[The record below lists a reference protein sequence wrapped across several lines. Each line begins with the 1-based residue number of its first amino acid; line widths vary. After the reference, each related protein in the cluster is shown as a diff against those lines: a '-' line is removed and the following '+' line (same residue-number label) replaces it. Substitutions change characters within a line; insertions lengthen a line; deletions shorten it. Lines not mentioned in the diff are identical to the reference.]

1 LTNDTTLLFD
11 MFEVTFSI
19 FAWLG
24 VVLVQAMVHFS
35 LGARKRQEELES
47 DPLEGALLVEEH
59 PIFPNGTRPV
69 LVKEPSESS
78 LLSSS
83 LSTHDDEVYHV
94 QELQCKEKQVI
105 FTTRSHSYEGDD
117 EEESLDGDE
126 PQLFFQLLSQTGSEM
141 MNVSTGR
148 VLALRCCI
156 YRNILF
162 LTNLIFW
169 PFPSQTSR
177 SIETLVQE
185 QIQVNG

>member
-1 LTNDTTLLFD
+1 

-35 LGARKRQEELES
+35 LGARKRLEELES
-47 DPLEGALLVEEH
+47 HPLEGTLLAEEH
-59 PIFPNGTRPV
+59 PIFPDGSRPV

-78 LLSSS
+78 LVSSS
-83 LSTHDDEVYHV
+83 QDTTLSTHDDDEVYQI

-105 FTTRSHSYEGDD
+105 LTTRPHSYEGDE

-141 MNVSTGR
+141 VNVSKCR
-148 VLALRCCI
+148 VLALTFCI
-156 YRNILF
+156 
-162 LTNLIFW
+162 
-169 PFPSQTSR
+169 
-177 SIETLVQE
+177 
-185 QIQVNG
+185 

>member
-1 LTNDTTLLFD
+1 

-35 LGARKRQEELES
+35 LGARKRLEELES
-47 DPLEGALLVEEH
+47 HPLEGTLLAEEH
-59 PIFPNGTRPV
+59 PICPDGSRPV

-78 LLSSS
+78 LVSSS
-83 LSTHDDEVYHV
+83 QDTTLSTHDDDEVYQI

-105 FTTRSHSYEGDD
+105 LTTRPHSYEGDE

-141 MNVSTGR
+141 VNVSKCR
-148 VLALRCCI
+148 VLALTFCI
-156 YRNILF
+156 
-162 LTNLIFW
+162 
-169 PFPSQTSR
+169 
-177 SIETLVQE
+177 
-185 QIQVNG
+185 